1 MEWYGMNNKKGPS
14 TLSLE
19 KEYEVRRQQFS
30 YDRLDE
36 HKIAVVGLGYVG
48 LPLALTVAEKGIPVV
63 GFDIDATKIDTLRGG
78 EADFLSPQERLTFKK
93 HKVEVDSHNS
103 ILRGADTFFICVPTP
118 VTADHMPDLSPL
130 IDATRSVAAALRPGS
145 IVLVES
151 TINPGICDDILIP
164 ILEFES
170 DLTVERDFY
179 FAYCPER
186 INPGDDRFT
195 TRNIPRVIGG
205 AGPHS
210 LERALK
216 VYKSILDADIT
227 PMGSLKEA
235 EAVKMVENAFRDVNI
250 AFVNELAMAFDREG
264 IDLVN
269 VINGAATKPFGF
281 MAHYPGCGVG
291 GHCIPVDPYYLIE
304 YGRKHGFTHHLL
316 MSARTTNNHMP
327 HYTIK
332 LLREAMYFCE
342 CDMNNTPIA
351 LLGLSYKRDIGDMRE
366 SPALE
371 IRDLLQ
377 QEGARVQTFDPHCVD
392 HASAKTLE
400 AALEGVKAII
410 IATDH
415 DEFRTLTP
423 EFLEERGIRIVI
435 DGRNCLDKKAFQD
448 SSISYNGI
456 GR

>member
-1 MEWYGMNNKKGPS
+1 MNNKKVRS
-14 TLSLE
+14 TVSFE
-19 KEYEVRRQQFS
+19 KEMEKVYEVRRRQSS
-30 YDRLDE
+30 YDTLDE
-36 HKIAVVGLGYVG
+36 HTVAVIGLGYVG
-48 LPLALTVAEKGIPVV
+48 LPLALTMAERGISVV
-63 GFDIDATKIDTLRGG
+63 GFDIDATKIDNLKSG
-78 EADFLSPQERLTFKK
+78 EADFLEPEEKLVLKN
-93 HKVEVDSHNS
+93 HPIDVDSHYS
-103 ILRGADTFFICVPTP
+103 ILRNADTFFICVPTP
-118 VTADHMPDLSPL
+118 VTADHMPDLGPL
-130 IDATRSVAAALRPGS
+130 IDATRSVAAALKPGS
-145 IVLVES
+145 LVLVES

-179 FAYCPER
+179 FVYCPER
-186 INPGDDRFT
+186 INPGDDRFN
-195 TRNIPRVIGG
+195 TRNIPRVLGG

-210 LERALK
+210 LERGLK
-216 VYKSILDADIT
+216 VYRSILEAEVT
-227 PMGSLKEA
+227 PMESLKEA

-281 MAHYPGCGVG
+281 LAHYPGCGVG

-316 MSARTTNNHMP
+316 MSARTINNHMP

-332 LLREAMYFCE
+332 LLREALYFSE
-342 CDMNNTPIA
+342 LDMSTTPVVI
-351 LLGLSYKRDIGDMRE
+351 LGLSYKKNIGDMRE

-371 IRDLLQ
+371 IRDLLL
-377 QEGARVQTFDPHCVD
+377 QEGARVTTFDPH
-392 HASAKTLE
+392 ALSQSSAKSLD
-400 AALEGVKAII
+400 AALEGAKAVI

-415 DEFRTLTP
+415 DEFCALTP

-435 DGRNCLDKKAFQD
+435 DGRNCLDKTAFLD
-448 SSISYNGI
+448 SSLNYHGI